1 MSEKYVPW
9 VAQSK
14 CQWLPPPLDDSTL
27 CSGLIKNA
35 ANLQFKPARTEARF
49 PAGGSSRNLVISWLQ
64 MASLGQQ
71 LYKGKWGWWWSAC
84 SGIYMRKRQEDKGEK
99 ILEKNQT
106 TEVCPAEIQLGVC
119 VRESSKI
126 LQSPENQS
134 QEGVIHSEGWAPCS
148 AAACH
153 WGSWRL
159 GLEKQK
165 EETEAASES
174 FPWRCLLFFFFFSP
188 LVLTLFF
195 WLPGCCCGLK
205 ASEQTWLCQVYRKMS
220 TAKPVPL
227 MRLALP
233 LVFFSPYSF
242 KNHCD

>member
-1 MSEKYVPW
+1 
-9 VAQSK
+9 
-14 CQWLPPPLDDSTL
+14 
-27 CSGLIKNA
+27 
-35 ANLQFKPARTEARF
+35 
-49 PAGGSSRNLVISWLQ
+49 
-64 MASLGQQ
+64 
-71 LYKGKWGWWWSAC
+71 
-84 SGIYMRKRQEDKGEK
+84 MRKRQDKGEK
-99 ILEKNQT
+99 NPGKKPQT

-119 VRESSKI
+119 VCASSKI

-148 AAACH
+148 AAAWR
-153 WGSWRL
+153 WGRRRL

-174 FPWRCLLFFFFFSP
+174 FPWSCLLGLLLFFFP
-188 LVLTLFF
+188 LVLELFF

-205 ASEQTWLCQVYRKMS
+205 ASEQTWLCQVCRKMS

-233 LVFFSPYSF
+233 LVFFSPYSS
-242 KNHCD
+242 KNHHG